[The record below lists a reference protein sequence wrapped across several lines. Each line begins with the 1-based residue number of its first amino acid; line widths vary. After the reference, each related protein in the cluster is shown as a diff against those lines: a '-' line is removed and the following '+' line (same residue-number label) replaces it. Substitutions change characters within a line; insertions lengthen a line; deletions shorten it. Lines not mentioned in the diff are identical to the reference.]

1 MQQQWTTSR
10 SDCDVRWQVDFT
22 QKRQWPAQWLDRPE
36 KKLQSTSQSHT
47 CTKKKVM
54 VTVWWPAAHLIHY
67 SFLNPGETIT
77 CEKYAQQ
84 IEGMHRK
91 LKPTLANRMGP
102 ILHNNTWPHVS
113 QPMLQKL
120 NELGHEVLPHLP
132 CSPDLSP
139 TKCHFFK
146 HLDSFLQGKCLQ
158 NQQEVENAFQEFVK
172 FRSTDFLHYR
182 KKQTYFLLAKMC
194 WL

>member
-139 TKCHFFK
+139 TATTSSSILITLCRQNASTTTNRQKMLSKSSLNSEAQIFI
-146 HLDSFLQGKCLQ
+146 LQ
-158 NQQEVENAFQEFVK
+158 E
-172 FRSTDFLHYR
+172 
-182 KKQTYFLLAKMC
+182 
-194 WL
+194 